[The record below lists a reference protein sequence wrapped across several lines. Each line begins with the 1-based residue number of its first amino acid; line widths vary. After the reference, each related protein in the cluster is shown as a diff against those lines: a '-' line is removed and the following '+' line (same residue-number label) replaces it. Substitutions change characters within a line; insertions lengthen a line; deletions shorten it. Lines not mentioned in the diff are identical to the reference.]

1 MSPRAVRT
9 ITRGV
14 AGSAIATSLSILAL
28 LAAACGSAGP
38 VPESADP
45 VAREIVTLDQIHA
58 LLAKGELKAALAKT
72 EAYAA
77 DGPADLDR
85 RLVLASVRASAGD
98 LAGARA
104 ATEEAKAL
112 APASAEPWFFAAE
125 LASWSGDQA
134 GRKAA
139 LDKALALEPA
149 HADALA
155 AYGDLHWEAGAYA
168 KAEDSYRRAFASDPT
183 NLGALLGMGRAAY
196 RKDDF
201 KASAAF
207 LDRAVAAHPTSS
219 LAYSDRARARY
230 KLGRYL
236 EALDDLDSSVE
247 LDPDS
252 AWHRLERGQLLLDFG
267 RSDEAL
273 ADFTRAIELDPAD
286 FLPYVYRAGIHEEA
300 GRDKEALADYKKLL
314 ALEPDYWYANES
326 IGTVA
331 FRSGDW
337 KTAREGFEA
346 AFRMSPVQYEY
357 AIMAAASL
365 ARSGDAEGARAFAEK
380 VLPSIDRE
388 KFPAEWLALRLF
400 YDRAASTSE
409 IELRIGAEKRLDMK
423 AALLVWL
430 GEYWI
435 SKGRPE
441 LGATY
446 IGLALELDRQGTIW
460 HRLAEAEAKRLGP
473 AKP

>member
-1 MSPRAVRT
+1 MSEHAFRNRSRRA
-9 ITRGV
+9 
-14 AGSAIATSLSILAL
+14 AGPVIALSLAGLAL
-28 LAAACGSAGP
+28 LAAACGSTGR
-38 VPESADP
+38 VPGVTAA
-45 VAREIVTLDQIHA
+45 VAREIVTLDQIHE
-58 LLAKGELKAALAKT
+58 LLAKGKLEAALEKT
-72 EAYAA
+72 ESYAA
-77 DGPADLDR
+77 DAPDKVDR

-98 LAGARA
+98 LDGARA

-112 APASAEPWFFAAE
+112 APQSAEPWFFAAE

-139 LDKALALEPA
+139 LDKALALDPA
-149 HADALA
+149 HADVLA
-155 AYGDLHWEAGAYA
+155 AYGDLHWEEGAYA
-168 KAEDSYRRAFASDPT
+168 KAEDSYRRAFAADAT

-201 KASAAF
+201 KASASF
-207 LDRAVAAHPTSS
+207 LDRAVAAHPSSS
-219 LAYSDRARARY
+219 LARSDRARARY
-230 KLGRYL
+230 ELGRYL
-236 EALDDLDSSVE
+236 EALDDLDAAVE

-252 AWHRLERGQLLLDFG
+252 AWHRVERGQLLLDFG

-273 ADFTRAIELDPAD
+273 ADFSRAIELDPSD

-300 GRDKEALADYKKLL
+300 GRDGEALADYKKLL

-357 AIMAAASL
+357 AIMAAVSL
-365 ARSGDAEGARAFAEK
+365 ARGGDAEGARALAEK
-380 VLPSIDRE
+380 VMPSVDRE

-400 YDRAASTSE
+400 YDRSGSTSE
-409 IELRIGAEKRLDMK
+409 IELRIGAETRLDMK
-423 AALLVWL
+423 AALLLWL

-435 SKGRPE
+435 AKGRPE

-446 IGLALELDRQGTIW
+446 VGLSLELDRQGTIW
-460 HRLAEAEAKRLGP
+460 HRLAEAEAKRPGS

>member
-1 MSPRAVRT
+1 MSARAFRT
-9 ITRGV
+9 ISRRV
-14 AGSAIATSLSILAL
+14 AGPLIATSLSILTL
-28 LAAACGSAGP
+28 LAAGCGSTGS
-38 VPESADP
+38 VPAVKDP
-45 VAREIVTLDQIHA
+45 VARELVTLDQIHA
-58 LLAKGELKAALAKT
+58 LLAKGDLKTALSKT
-72 EAYAA
+72 ESYAA
-77 DGPADLDR
+77 EEPGNVDR

-112 APASAEPWFFAAE
+112 APQSAEPWFFAAE
-125 LASWSGDQA
+125 LASWTGDA
-134 GRKAA
+134 SGRKAA
-139 LDKALALEPA
+139 LDRALALEPA

-155 AYGDLHWEAGAYA
+155 AYGDLHWEAGTYA
-168 KAEDSYRRAFASDPT
+168 KAEDYYRRAFASDPS
-183 NLGALLGMGRAAY
+183 NLGGLLGMARSAY
-196 RKDDF
+196 RKDDY
-201 KASAAF
+201 KASASF
-207 LDRAVAAHPTSS
+207 LDRAVAAHPDSS

-236 EALDDLDSSVE
+236 EALDDLDASVK

-252 AWHRLERGQLLLDFG
+252 AWHRIERGQLLLDFG
-267 RSDEAL
+267 RADEAL
-273 ADFTRAIELDPAD
+273 ADFSRAIELDPSD

-300 GRDKEALADYKKLL
+300 GRDAEALADYKKLL
-314 ALEPDYWYANES
+314 ALEPDYWYASES

-337 KTAREGFEA
+337 KTAKEGFEA
-346 AFRMSPVQYEY
+346 AFRMSPAQYEY
-357 AIMAAASL
+357 AIMAAVSL
-365 ARSGDAEGARAFAEK
+365 ARGGDAEGARAFAGK

-388 KFPAEWLALRLF
+388 KFPSEWLALRLF
-400 YDRAASTSE
+400 YDRAATTSE
-409 IELRIGAEKRLDMK
+409 LELRIGAEKRLDLK

-435 SKGRPE
+435 ARGRPE

-446 IGLALELDRQGTIW
+446 VGLALELDRQGTIW
-460 HRLAEAEAKRLGP
+460 HRLAEAESRRLGS

>member
-149 HADALA
+149 HAD
-155 AYGDLHWEAGAYA
+155 
-168 KAEDSYRRAFASDPT
+168 S
-183 NLGALLGMGRAAY
+183 
-196 RKDDF
+196 
-201 KASAAF
+201 
-207 LDRAVAAHPTSS
+207 
-219 LAYSDRARARY
+219 
-230 KLGRYL
+230 
-236 EALDDLDSSVE
+236 
-247 LDPDS
+247 
-252 AWHRLERGQLLLDFG
+252 
-267 RSDEAL
+267 
-273 ADFTRAIELDPAD
+273 
-286 FLPYVYRAGIHEEA
+286 
-300 GRDKEALADYKKLL
+300 
-314 ALEPDYWYANES
+314 
-326 IGTVA
+326 
-331 FRSGDW
+331 
-337 KTAREGFEA
+337 
-346 AFRMSPVQYEY
+346 
-357 AIMAAASL
+357 
-365 ARSGDAEGARAFAEK
+365 
-380 VLPSIDRE
+380 
-388 KFPAEWLALRLF
+388 
-400 YDRAASTSE
+400 
-409 IELRIGAEKRLDMK
+409 
-423 AALLVWL
+423 
-430 GEYWI
+430 
-435 SKGRPE
+435 
-441 LGATY
+441 
-446 IGLALELDRQGTIW
+446 
-460 HRLAEAEAKRLGP
+460 
-473 AKP
+473 